1 MRRCG
6 QCCFGL
12 APRASRFPAAGLLAV
27 GLVLVMA
34 GCGTQPSK
42 PSPTA
47 HVTAATVPPRTGT
60 LPPPVTQA
68 PPVPA
73 PRPSPKPETFS
84 VSVVNVPV
92 QELLFALARDA
103 RLNIDVHPSIQ
114 GTVTLNAI
122 QQTLPQILERIAK
135 QVDMRYEVQ
144 DSTLVVMPDTPFL
157 RNYKVDYVN
166 MARDATATVAIATQ
180 IQGGAAATG
189 TTGTGPVGGLGQG
202 NISNTSLNNTAKN
215 RFWETLV
222 QNVKDLLRET
232 DKLLPEG
239 SYETAVEQGSVQSTT
254 GTGAPPP
261 TTRGSREPGIY
272 SSPNPAAVQS
282 EGTTVIRR
290 ATFREAASVIANPET
305 GVLSIRATARQHEKI
320 QEFLDQVMASAR
332 RQVLIEAT
340 VVEVNLSDNYQQG
353 IDWRAFVKAG
363 GQWTLQQQ
371 TLSTLPSA
379 IGSTLFTGTYSG
391 SDDFSA
397 TLKLLESFGTVKVLS
412 SPKLSVINN
421 QTALL
426 KVVENRVY
434 FTVKADTVTT
444 ANVGTVTTFTTTP
457 NTVSVGF
464 VMSVT
469 PQISAADTVTL
480 NVRPTVSRI
489 TGFVNDPNPSLL
501 IPNRIPEIQTR
512 EMESVIRVASGDV
525 AVMGGLMQDG
535 IENKDD
541 TVPGL
546 AQIPLLGE
554 IFTARNDTRTKT
566 ELVVFLRPTVIR
578 NASLDGDYAHL
589 RPLLPG
595 DNFLDSPRF
604 DNFFGSGRARLPLI
618 EP

>member
-1 MRRCG
+1 MAG
-6 QCCFGL
+6 CFPAARL
-12 APRASRFPAAGLLAV
+12 VAAGLLVAV
-27 GLVLVMA
+27 A

-42 PSPTA
+42 PSPAA
-47 HVTAATVPPRTGT
+47 HVTAATVPPRIGT
-60 LPPPVTQA
+60 PPPLVTQV
-68 PPVPA
+68 PPVPP
-73 PRPSPKPETFS
+73 PRPAQKQETFS

-103 RLNIDVHPSIQ
+103 RLNVDVHPGIQ

-122 QQTLPQILERIAK
+122 QQSLPQILERIAK
-135 QVDMRYEVQ
+135 QVDLRYEMR

-166 MARDATATVAIATQ
+166 MARDASATVAIATQ
-180 IQGGAAATG
+180 IQGGGGTAATG
-189 TTGTGPVGGLGQG
+189 LTGAAPVGGLGQG
-202 NISNTSLNNTAKN
+202 NVSNTSLNNTAKN

-222 QNVKDLLRET
+222 QNIKDLLRET

-239 SYETAVEQGSVQSTT
+239 SYETAVEQDSVQSTT

-261 TTRGSREPGIY
+261 ATRGSRQPGLY
-272 SSPNPAAVQS
+272 GSPNPAAVQT

-363 GQWTLQQQ
+363 GKWTLQQQ
-371 TLSTLPSA
+371 SLSTLPSA
-379 IGSTLFTGTYSG
+379 IGTTLFTGTYSG

-469 PQISAADTVTL
+469 PQISESDTVLL

-589 RPLLPG
+589 RPLLPN
-595 DNFLDSPRF
+595 DNFLDAPRL
-604 DNFFGSGRARLPLI
+604 DNFFGSGRARPPLN

>member
-1 MRRCG
+1 MHPAGRGRVRAYWRSV
-6 QCCFGL
+6 L
-12 APRASRFPAAGLLAV
+12 AIAA
-27 GLVLVMA
+27 VLST

-42 PSPTA
+42 PSVAHLTA
-47 HVTAATVPPRTGT
+47 TTAPPRTGT
-60 LPPPVTQA
+60 VPPPVTQA
-68 PPVPA
+68 IPVPPPEPA
-73 PRPSPKPETFS
+73 PPQDTFS

-103 RLNIDVHPSIQ
+103 RLNVDVHPGIQ
-114 GTVTLNAI
+114 GTVTLNAVH
-122 QQTLPQILERIAK
+122 QTLPQLLHRLSR
-135 QVDMRYEVQ
+135 QVDMRYEMEGPN
-144 DSTLVVMPDTPFL
+144 LIVMPDTPFL
-157 RNYKVDYVN
+157 RHYKIDYVN
-166 MARDATATVAIATQ
+166 MTRDATATVAIATQ
-180 IQGGAAATG
+180 IQAGTATAAAGGAS
-189 TTGTGPVGGLGQG
+189 PVGGLGQA
-202 NISNTSLNNTAKN
+202 NSSNTSLSNTAKN

-222 QNVKDLLRET
+222 QNIKDLLRET
-232 DKLLPEG
+232 DKVLPEG
-239 SYETAVEQGSVQSTT
+239 SYETAVQQDTLQSTT
-254 GTGAPPP
+254 GTGVAPPP
-261 TTRGSREPGIY
+261 TRGSRERGI
-272 SSPNPAAVQS
+272 SLSPQPATVQT

-320 QEFLDQVMASAR
+320 QEFLDQVMTSAR

-340 VVEVNLSDNYQQG
+340 VVEVSLSDHYQQG

-363 GQWTLQQQ
+363 GKWTLTQQ
-371 TLSTLPSA
+371 TLPTLPTA
-379 IGSTLFTGTYSG
+379 VGATLFTGTYSG

-397 TLKLLESFGTVKVLS
+397 TLRLLESFGTVKVLS
-412 SPKLSVINN
+412 SPKVSVINN

-444 ANVGTVTTFTTTP
+444 ANVGTITTFTTTP

-469 PQISAADTVTL
+469 PQISEADTVIL

-489 TGFVNDPNPSLL
+489 TGFVNDPNPSLQ

-535 IENKDD
+535 IENRDD

-546 AQIPLLGE
+546 AQIPLLGKL
-554 IFTARNDTRTKT
+554 FAARNDTRTTT
-566 ELVVFLRPTVIR
+566 ELVIFLRPTVIR
-578 NASLDGDYAHL
+578 NASLEGDYAAL
-589 RPLLPG
+589 RPLLP
-595 DNFLDSPRF
+595 DEKFLEAPRL
-604 DNFFGSGRARLPLI
+604 DNFFGAEQTLPAL
-618 EP
+618 PAP